1 MVSASFDDLVV
12 SGAGRVTGRF
22 TVVGNTVFTA
32 ASNFSNTV
40 TVAGQIDSNK
50 VGTLTDAALKF
61 QTVASP
67 DTYTAI
73 HFDGTLDDMRLE
85 YGMDAADEFFGRIR
99 MSDNLSTDPF

>member
-1 MVSASFDDLVV
+1 MYTRLILLTVTSASVGDLISTGNVDMVSASFDDLVV

-50 VGTLTDAALKF
+50 VGTGI
-61 QTVASP
+61 QQ
-67 DTYTAI
+67 
-73 HFDGTLDDMRLE
+73 
-85 YGMDAADEFFGRIR
+85 
-99 MSDNLSTDPF
+99 